1 MRKDSSTCPLAPHFN
16 FCKIAEMPT
25 SISTLDSPVPAGN
38 HSYEAC
44 SRLAREHYENFPV
57 GRLVPKKLR
66 PHVHAVYAFA
76 RVADDLAD
84 EGYADPRLRAAN
96 TSAPTEAE
104 RLAVFRNYRQAWQK
118 AIDGQE
124 YDPSYAWIFQPL
136 QKTKAELD
144 LPDSL
149 FLDLLSAFE
158 QDIVQRRYED
168 FPAVLDYCRRS
179 ANPIGRLL
187 LLIHGERSTELAQLS
202 DSICTGLQL
211 ANFWQDVSVDLGKD
225 RIYIP
230 QIDLRR
236 LGLTEADLF
245 AGTASPNFR
254 NCLRYQM
261 ERTWKLFREGEPLSQ
276 RLPRPLSWE
285 IRLTWLGGTE
295 ILRKIEKLN
304 YDTLSQRP
312 TLSKFDF
319 LQLGLKAFLG
329 Q

>member
-25 SISTLDSPVPAGN
+25 AISTLDSPVPAGN
-38 HSYEAC
+38 HSYGAC
-44 SRLAREHYENFPV
+44 SRLAREHYKNFPV

-84 EGYADPRLRAAN
+84 EGYADPRLRAAD

>member
-1 MRKDSSTCPLAPHFN
+1 MSSA
-16 FCKIAEMPT
+16 
-25 SISTLDSPVPAGN
+25 ISTLDSPVPGGGN
-38 HSYEAC
+38 SYEAC
-44 SRLAREHYENFPV
+44 SKLAREHYENFPV

-84 EGYADPRLRAAN
+84 EGYADPRLRAAD